1 GGGGVMLSGHTDV
14 VPVDGQDWSV
24 PPFSLTER
32 DGRYYGRGSADMKG
46 FLACVLAAVDDFLAA
61 PLRMPLHLAFSYDEE
76 VGCLGVRSL
85 VEFLQASPEK
95 PALCLIGEPT
105 EMQPVFGHKGK
116 LAMRCCIEGQAC
128 HSAYAPQGVNAIRYA
143 ARLINRLDRLGA
155 RLARQQD
162 SRFSPPFSTLQVGTI
177 QGGAALNI
185 VPQSC
190 RFDFEIRY
198 LPGMRPEAVTE
209 ALAAYA
215 RRRLLPEMRR
225 VGGGSDIQFQLLSHY
240 PPLLSDPQSDFARW
254 LAQWCGS
261 DRFSTVAFGT
271 EGGLFDE
278 MGVATLVCGPGSMAQ
293 GHKADEYIS
302 IDQTER
308 CMAMLGQLCAWM
320 RAEPAEPLT

>member
-1 GGGGVMLSGHTDV
+1 M
-14 VPVDGQDWSV
+14 
-24 PPFSLTER
+24 
-32 DGRYYGRGSADMKG
+32 
-46 FLACVLAAVDDFLAA
+46 LAAVDDFLAA

-76 VGCLGVRSL
+76 VGCLGVRSP
-85 VEFLQASPEK
+85 VDFLQASPEK

-128 HSAYAPQGVNAIRYA
+128 HSAYAMRGERHPLRGETDQP
-143 ARLINRLDRLGA
+143 LDRLGV

-209 ALAAYA
+209 ALAATPIA
-215 RRRLLPEMRR
+215 SCCRR
-225 VGGGSDIQFQLLSHY
+225 
-240 PPLLSDPQSDFARW
+240 
-254 LAQWCGS
+254 
-261 DRFSTVAFGT
+261 
-271 EGGLFDE
+271 
-278 MGVATLVCGPGSMAQ
+278 
-293 GHKADEYIS
+293 
-302 IDQTER
+302 
-308 CMAMLGQLCAWM
+308 CAG
-320 RAEPAEPLT
+320 

>member
-1 GGGGVMLSGHTDV
+1 
-14 VPVDGQDWSV
+14 
-24 PPFSLTER
+24 
-32 DGRYYGRGSADMKG
+32 
-46 FLACVLAAVDDFLAA
+46 
-61 PLRMPLHLAFSYDEE
+61 
-76 VGCLGVRSL
+76 
-85 VEFLQASPEK
+85 
-95 PALCLIGEPT
+95 
-105 EMQPVFGHKGK
+105 MQPVFGHKGK

-143 ARLINRLDRLGA
+143 ARLINHLIGWACVWPGSRTAAFRRL
-155 RLARQQD
+155 
-162 SRFSPPFSTLQVGTI
+162 FSTLQVGTI

-215 RRRLLPEMRR
+215 RRQLLPEMRR
-225 VGGGSDIQFQLLSHY
+225 VGSGSDIQFQLLSHY

-271 EGGLFDE
+271 EGGL
-278 MGVATLVCGPGSMAQ
+278 S
-293 GHKADEYIS
+293 
-302 IDQTER
+302 R
-308 CMAMLGQLCAWM
+308 
-320 RAEPAEPLT
+320 